1 MHGQRDPQAR
11 KERPADMYEATRP
24 DCTGPDM
31 FGHVGGLGVPR
42 PGPLGRTSVC
52 RLQFGRLE
60 TDMRASDQPP

>member
-1 MHGQRDPQAR
+1 MASETLSSKD
-11 KERPADMYEATRP
+11 RPADMYEATPARLP
-24 DCTGPDM
+24 RAGVV

-60 TDMRASDQPP
+60 TDMPET